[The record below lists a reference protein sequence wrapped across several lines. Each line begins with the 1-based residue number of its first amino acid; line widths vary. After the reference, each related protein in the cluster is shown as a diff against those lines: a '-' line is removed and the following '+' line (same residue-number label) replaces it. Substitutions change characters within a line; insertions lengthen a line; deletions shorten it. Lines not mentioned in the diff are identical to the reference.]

1 MQPLSLIGDR
11 YLTFVYGSL
20 GGINLI
26 YLAPI
31 KIRFTPRREILV
43 EKELKKGTTTLGLV
57 CKDGIVMAT
66 EMRATMGNLIG
77 HKTTQKLFRIS
88 DNMGLTVAGLVGDAQ
103 MLARWLS
110 AEVKLYELKHGNQ
123 MSLKAASTLMANIMN
138 GRRYMPFWVQLLLGG
153 IDSAGAHVYS
163 LDAAGGSIPDK
174 FQTTGSG
181 SPFVYGVLEDRFKE
195 NMSVAEGKKL
205 GVRALT
211 AAMKRDSASGDGISM
226 CVIDS
231 KGFLKVSEEEIKK
244 LESSLAD

>member
-1 MQPLSLIGDR
+1 M
-11 YLTFVYGSL
+11 
-20 GGINLI
+20 
-26 YLAPI
+26 A
-31 KIRFTPRREILV
+31 
-43 EKELKKGTTTLGLV
+43 EKDLKKGTTTIGLV
-57 CKDGIVMAT
+57 CNEGIVMGT

-77 HKTTQKLFRIS
+77 HKTTQKLFKIS
-88 DNMGLTVAGLVGDAQ
+88 DNMALTVAGLVGDAQ

-110 AEVKLYELKHGNQ
+110 AEVKLYELKTGTS
-123 MSLKAASTLMANIMN
+123 MSLRASSTLMANIMN

-153 IDSAGAHVYS
+153 IDSEGGHVYS

-195 NMSVAEGKKL
+195 NMSVEEGKNL

-231 KGFLKVSEEEIKK
+231 EGYHAVSQKEIDKIQTN
-244 LESSLAD
+244 LAA

>member
-1 MQPLSLIGDR
+1 MS
-11 YLTFVYGSL
+11 
-20 GGINLI
+20 
-26 YLAPI
+26 
-31 KIRFTPRREILV
+31 
-43 EKELKKGTTTLGLV
+43 EKDLKKGTTTLGLV

-77 HKTTQKLFRIS
+77 HKTTQKLFKIS
-88 DNMGLTVAGLVGDAQ
+88 DNMALTVAGLVGDAQ

-110 AEVKLYELKHGNQ
+110 AEVKLYELKTGTS
-123 MSLKAASTLMANIMN
+123 MSLLASSTLMANIMN

-153 IDSAGAHVYS
+153 IDSEGGHIYS

-181 SPFVYGVLEDRFKE
+181 SPFVYGVLEDRFTE
-195 NMSVAEGKKL
+195 NLSVKQGKVL

-226 CVIDS
+226 CVINS
-231 KGFLKVSEEEIKK
+231 NGYHPVSQEDIDKIQTN
-244 LESSLAD
+244 LAA

>member
-1 MQPLSLIGDR
+1 M
-11 YLTFVYGSL
+11 T
-20 GGINLI
+20 
-26 YLAPI
+26 
-31 KIRFTPRREILV
+31 
-43 EKELKKGTTTLGLV
+43 EKDLKKGTTTLGLV
-57 CKDGIVMAT
+57 CTDGIVMAT

-77 HKTTQKLFRIS
+77 HKTTQKLFKIS
-88 DNMGLTVAGLVGDAQ
+88 DNMALTVAGLVGDAQ

-110 AEVKLYELKHGNQ
+110 AEVKLYELKTGTT
-123 MSLKAASTLMANIMN
+123 MSLRAASTLMANIMN

-153 IDSAGAHVYS
+153 IDSEGGHVYS

-181 SPFVYGVLEDRFKE
+181 SPFVYGVLEDRFIE
-195 NMSVAEGKKL
+195 DLSVEQGKVL

-231 KGFLKVSEEEIKK
+231 NGYHRVSPEDIAKIQTK
-244 LESSLAD
+244 LTA

>member
-1 MQPLSLIGDR
+1 MS
-11 YLTFVYGSL
+11 
-20 GGINLI
+20 
-26 YLAPI
+26 
-31 KIRFTPRREILV
+31 
-43 EKELKKGTTTLGLV
+43 EKDLKKGTTTLGLV

-77 HKTTQKLFRIS
+77 HKTTQKLFKIS
-88 DNMGLTVAGLVGDAQ
+88 DNMALTVAGLVGDAQ

-110 AEVKLYELKHGNQ
+110 AEVKLYELKTGTS
-123 MSLKAASTLMANIMN
+123 MSLRASSTLMANIMN

-153 IDSAGAHVYS
+153 IDSEGGHVYS

-181 SPFVYGVLEDRFKE
+181 SPFVYGVLEDRFTE
-195 NMSVAEGKKL
+195 NLSVKQGKVL

-226 CVIDS
+226 CVINS
-231 KGFLKVSEEEIKK
+231 NGYHPVSQEDIDKIQTN
-244 LESSLAD
+244 LAA

>member
-1 MQPLSLIGDR
+1 
-11 YLTFVYGSL
+11 LT
-20 GGINLI
+20 
-26 YLAPI
+26 
-31 KIRFTPRREILV
+31 
-43 EKELKKGTTTLGLV
+43 EKDLKKGTTTLGLV

-77 HKTTQKLFRIS
+77 HKTTQKLFKIS
-88 DNMGLTVAGLVGDAQ
+88 DNMALTVAGLVGDAQ

-110 AEVKLYELKHGNQ
+110 AEVKLYELKTGTS
-123 MSLKAASTLMANIMN
+123 MSLKASSTLMANIMN

-153 IDSAGAHVYS
+153 IDSEGGHVYS

-181 SPFVYGVLEDRFKE
+181 SPFVYGVLEDRFVENLSVKQGKE
-195 NMSVAEGKKL
+195 L

-231 KGFLKVSEEEIKK
+231 NGYHKVSQEDIDKIQTN
-244 LESSLAD
+244 LTA

>member
-1 MQPLSLIGDR
+1 M
-11 YLTFVYGSL
+11 T
-20 GGINLI
+20 
-26 YLAPI
+26 
-31 KIRFTPRREILV
+31 
-43 EKELKKGTTTLGLV
+43 EKDLKKGTTTVGLV
-57 CKDGIVMAT
+57 CTDGIVMAT

-77 HKTTQKLFRIS
+77 HKTTQKLFKIS
-88 DNMGLTVAGLVGDAQ
+88 DNMALTVAGLVGDAQ

-110 AEVKLYELKHGNQ
+110 AEVKLYELKTGTT
-123 MSLKAASTLMANIMN
+123 MSLRAASTLMANIMN

-153 IDSAGAHVYS
+153 IDSEGGHVYS

-181 SPFVYGVLEDRFKE
+181 SPFVYGVLEDRFME
-195 NMSVAEGKKL
+195 DLSVEQGKVL

-231 KGFLKVSEEEIKK
+231 NGYHRVSPEDIAKIQTK
-244 LESSLAD
+244 LAA

>member
-1 MQPLSLIGDR
+1 LS
-11 YLTFVYGSL
+11 
-20 GGINLI
+20 
-26 YLAPI
+26 
-31 KIRFTPRREILV
+31 
-43 EKELKKGTTTLGLV
+43 EKDLKKGTTTLGLV

-77 HKTTQKLFRIS
+77 HKTTQKLFKIS
-88 DNMGLTVAGLVGDAQ
+88 DNMALTVAGLVGDAQ

-110 AEVKLYELKHGNQ
+110 AEVKLYELKTGTS
-123 MSLKAASTLMANIMN
+123 MSLRASSTLMANIMN

-153 IDSAGAHVYS
+153 IDSEGGHVYS

-181 SPFVYGVLEDRFKE
+181 SPFVYGVLEDRFTE
-195 NMSVAEGKKL
+195 NLSVKQGKVL
-205 GVRALT
+205 GIRALT

-231 KGFLKVSEEEIKK
+231 NGYHPVSQEDIDKIQTN
-244 LESSLAD
+244 LAA

>member
-1 MQPLSLIGDR
+1 M
-11 YLTFVYGSL
+11 T
-20 GGINLI
+20 
-26 YLAPI
+26 
-31 KIRFTPRREILV
+31 
-43 EKELKKGTTTLGLV
+43 EKDLKKGTTTLGLV
-57 CKDGIVMAT
+57 CTDGIVMAT

-77 HKTTQKLFRIS
+77 HKTTQKLFKIS
-88 DNMGLTVAGLVGDAQ
+88 DNMALTVAGLVGDAQ

-110 AEVKLYELKHGNQ
+110 AEVKLYELKTGTA
-123 MSLKAASTLMANIMN
+123 MSLRAASTLMANIMN

-153 IDSAGAHVYS
+153 IDSEGGHVYS

-181 SPFVYGVLEDRFKE
+181 SPFVYGVLEDRFIE
-195 NMSVAEGKKL
+195 DLSVEQGKVL

-231 KGFLKVSEEEIKK
+231 NGYHRVSPEDIAKIQTK
-244 LESSLAD
+244 LAA

>member
-1 MQPLSLIGDR
+1 MS
-11 YLTFVYGSL
+11 
-20 GGINLI
+20 
-26 YLAPI
+26 
-31 KIRFTPRREILV
+31 
-43 EKELKKGTTTLGLV
+43 EKDLKKGTTTLGLV

-77 HKTTQKLFRIS
+77 HKTTQKLFKIS
-88 DNMGLTVAGLVGDAQ
+88 DNMALTVAGLVGDAQ

-110 AEVKLYELKHGNQ
+110 AEVKLYELKTGT
-123 MSLKAASTLMANIMN
+123 SLSLRASSTLMANIMN

-153 IDSAGAHVYS
+153 IDSEGGHIYS

-181 SPFVYGVLEDRFKE
+181 SPFVYGVLEDRFTE
-195 NMSVAEGKKL
+195 NLSVKQGKVL

-226 CVIDS
+226 CVINS
-231 KGFLKVSEEEIKK
+231 NGYHPVSQEDIDKIQTN
-244 LESSLAD
+244 LAA

>member
-1 MQPLSLIGDR
+1 
-11 YLTFVYGSL
+11 LT
-20 GGINLI
+20 
-26 YLAPI
+26 
-31 KIRFTPRREILV
+31 
-43 EKELKKGTTTLGLV
+43 EKDLKKGTTTVGLV
-57 CKDGIVMAT
+57 CTDGIVMAT

-77 HKTTQKLFRIS
+77 HKTTQKLFKIS
-88 DNMGLTVAGLVGDAQ
+88 DNMALTVAGLVGDAQ

-110 AEVKLYELKHGNQ
+110 AEVKLYELKTGTT
-123 MSLKAASTLMANIMN
+123 MSLRAASTLMANIMN

-153 IDSAGAHVYS
+153 IDSEGGHVYS

-181 SPFVYGVLEDRFKE
+181 SPFVYGVLEDRFIDDL
-195 NMSVAEGKKL
+195 SVEQGKVL

-231 KGFLKVSEEEIKK
+231 NGYHKVSPKDIAKIETK
-244 LESSLAD
+244 LAA

>member
-1 MQPLSLIGDR
+1 M
-11 YLTFVYGSL
+11 T
-20 GGINLI
+20 
-26 YLAPI
+26 
-31 KIRFTPRREILV
+31 
-43 EKELKKGTTTLGLV
+43 EKDLKKGTTTLGLV

-77 HKTTQKLFRIS
+77 HKTTQKLFKIS
-88 DNMGLTVAGLVGDAQ
+88 DNMALTVAGLVGDAQ

-110 AEVKLYELKHGNQ
+110 AEVKLYELKTGTS
-123 MSLKAASTLMANIMN
+123 MSLKASSTLMANIMN

-153 IDSAGAHVYS
+153 IDSEGGHVYS

-181 SPFVYGVLEDRFKE
+181 SPFVYGVLEDRFVE
-195 NMSVAEGKKL
+195 NMSVKQGKEL

-231 KGFLKVSEEEIKK
+231 NGYHKVSQEDINKIQTN
-244 LESSLAD
+244 LAA

>member
-1 MQPLSLIGDR
+1 
-11 YLTFVYGSL
+11 LT
-20 GGINLI
+20 
-26 YLAPI
+26 
-31 KIRFTPRREILV
+31 
-43 EKELKKGTTTLGLV
+43 EKDLKKGTTTVGLV
-57 CKDGIVMAT
+57 CTDGIVMAT

-77 HKTTQKLFRIS
+77 HKTTQKLFKIS
-88 DNMGLTVAGLVGDAQ
+88 DNMALTVAGLVGDAQ

-110 AEVKLYELKHGNQ
+110 AEVKLYELKTGTT
-123 MSLKAASTLMANIMN
+123 MSLRAASTLMANIMN

-153 IDSAGAHVYS
+153 IDSEGGHVYS

-181 SPFVYGVLEDRFKE
+181 SPFVYGVLEDRFIEDLSVEQGKE
-195 NMSVAEGKKL
+195 L

-231 KGFLKVSEEEIKK
+231 NGYHKVSPEDIAKIQTK
-244 LESSLAD
+244 LAA

>member
-1 MQPLSLIGDR
+1 
-11 YLTFVYGSL
+11 LT
-20 GGINLI
+20 
-26 YLAPI
+26 
-31 KIRFTPRREILV
+31 
-43 EKELKKGTTTLGLV
+43 EKDLKKGTTTLGLV

-77 HKTTQKLFRIS
+77 HKTTQKLFKIS
-88 DNMGLTVAGLVGDAQ
+88 DNMALTVAGLVGDAQ

-110 AEVKLYELKHGNQ
+110 AEVKLYELKTGTS
-123 MSLKAASTLMANIMN
+123 MSLRASSTLMANIMN

-153 IDSAGAHVYS
+153 IDSEGGHVFS

-181 SPFVYGVLEDRFKE
+181 SPFVYGVLEDRFVE
-195 NMSVAEGKKL
+195 NMSVKQGKEL

-231 KGFLKVSEEEIKK
+231 NGYHKVSQEDINKIQTN
-244 LESSLAD
+244 LAA

>member
-1 MQPLSLIGDR
+1 
-11 YLTFVYGSL
+11 LT
-20 GGINLI
+20 
-26 YLAPI
+26 
-31 KIRFTPRREILV
+31 
-43 EKELKKGTTTLGLV
+43 EKDLKKGTTTLGLV

-77 HKTTQKLFRIS
+77 HKTTQKLFKIS
-88 DNMGLTVAGLVGDAQ
+88 DNMALTVAGLVGDAQ

-110 AEVKLYELKHGNQ
+110 AEVKLYELKTGTS
-123 MSLKAASTLMANIMN
+123 MSLKASSTLMANIMN

-153 IDSAGAHVYS
+153 IDSEGGHVFS

-181 SPFVYGVLEDRFKE
+181 SPFVYGVLEDRFVE
-195 NMSVAEGKKL
+195 NMSVKQGKEL

-231 KGFLKVSEEEIKK
+231 NGYHKVSQEDINKIQTN
-244 LESSLAD
+244 LAA

>member
-1 MQPLSLIGDR
+1 
-11 YLTFVYGSL
+11 LT
-20 GGINLI
+20 
-26 YLAPI
+26 
-31 KIRFTPRREILV
+31 
-43 EKELKKGTTTLGLV
+43 EKDLKKGTTTLGLV
-57 CKDGIVMAT
+57 CTDGIVMAT

-77 HKTTQKLFRIS
+77 HKTTQKLFKIS
-88 DNMGLTVAGLVGDAQ
+88 DNMALTVAGLVGDAQ

-110 AEVKLYELKHGNQ
+110 AEVKLYELKTGTT
-123 MSLKAASTLMANIMN
+123 MSLRAASTLMANIMN

-153 IDSAGAHVYS
+153 IDSEGGHVYS

-181 SPFVYGVLEDRFKE
+181 SPFVYGVLEDRFIEDLSVEQGKE
-195 NMSVAEGKKL
+195 L

-231 KGFLKVSEEEIKK
+231 NGYHRVSPEDIAKIQTK
-244 LESSLAD
+244 LAA

>member
-1 MQPLSLIGDR
+1 M
-11 YLTFVYGSL
+11 
-20 GGINLI
+20 
-26 YLAPI
+26 
-31 KIRFTPRREILV
+31 
-43 EKELKKGTTTLGLV
+43 GLV
-57 CKDGIVMAT
+57 CTDGIVMAT

-77 HKTTQKLFRIS
+77 HKTTQKLFKIS
-88 DNMGLTVAGLVGDAQ
+88 DNMALTVAGLVGDAQ

-110 AEVKLYELKHGNQ
+110 AEVKLYELKTGTT
-123 MSLKAASTLMANIMN
+123 MSLRAASTLMANIMN

-153 IDSAGAHVYS
+153 IDSEGGHVYS

-181 SPFVYGVLEDRFKE
+181 SPFVYGVLEDRFIE
-195 NMSVAEGKKL
+195 DLSVEQGKVL

-231 KGFLKVSEEEIKK
+231 NGYHRVSPEDIAKIQTK
-244 LESSLAD
+244 LAA

>member
-1 MQPLSLIGDR
+1 M
-11 YLTFVYGSL
+11 
-20 GGINLI
+20 
-26 YLAPI
+26 
-31 KIRFTPRREILV
+31 V
-43 EKELKKGTTTLGLV
+43 EKNLKKGTTTVGLV
-57 CKDGIVMAT
+57 CKDGVVMAT

-77 HKTTQKLFRIS
+77 HKTTQKLFKIS
-88 DNMGLTVAGLVGDAQ
+88 DNMALTVAGLVGDAQ

-110 AEVKLYELKHGNQ
+110 AEVNLYELKTGNQ
-123 MSLKAASTLMANIMN
+123 MSLKASSTLMANIMN

-153 IDSAGAHVYS
+153 IDSEGGHVYS

-195 NMSVAEGKKL
+195 NLSVKEGKEL
-205 GVRALT
+205 GVRALV

-231 KGFLKVSEEEIKK
+231 NGYQKV
-244 LESSLAD
+244 ESSEIEKIQNNLSA

>member
-1 MQPLSLIGDR
+1 MV
-11 YLTFVYGSL
+11 TFISW
-20 GGINLI
+20 
-26 YLAPI
+26 
-31 KIRFTPRREILV
+31 RESLV
-43 EKELKKGTTTLGLV
+43 EKNLKKGTTTLGLV

-77 HKTTQKLFRIS
+77 HKTTQKLFKIS
-88 DNMGLTVAGLVGDAQ
+88 DNMALTVAGLVGDAQ

-110 AEVKLYELKHGNQ
+110 AEVNLYELKTGSQ
-123 MSLKAASTLMANIMN
+123 MSLRASSTLMANIMN

-153 IDSAGAHVYS
+153 IDSEGGHVYS

-195 NMSVAEGKKL
+195 NMSVNEAKVL
-205 GVRALT
+205 GVRALV

-231 KGFLKVSEEEIKK
+231 KGYHKVSTEE
-244 LESSLAD
+244 LEKIQNNLSA

>member
-1 MQPLSLIGDR
+1 M
-11 YLTFVYGSL
+11 T
-20 GGINLI
+20 
-26 YLAPI
+26 
-31 KIRFTPRREILV
+31 
-43 EKELKKGTTTLGLV
+43 EKDLKKGTTTLGLV
-57 CKDGIVMAT
+57 CTDGIVMAT

-77 HKTTQKLFRIS
+77 HKTTQKLFKIS
-88 DNMGLTVAGLVGDAQ
+88 DNMALTVAGLVGDAQ

-110 AEVKLYELKHGNQ
+110 AEVKLYELKTGTT
-123 MSLKAASTLMANIMN
+123 MSLRAASTLMANIMN

-153 IDSAGAHVYS
+153 IDSEGGHVYS

-181 SPFVYGVLEDRFKE
+181 SPFVYGVLEDRFME
-195 NMSVAEGKKL
+195 DLSVEQGKVL

-231 KGFLKVSEEEIKK
+231 NGYHKVSPEDIAKIQTK
-244 LESSLAD
+244 LAA